1 MSFQNISLRL
11 QGTEIPIW
19 VLLDVGNK
27 AGTHNMQTS
36 GPVGEEKTYFVIQ
49 ILYSDAVSKVQL
61 AGTGFCFLYYDYF
74 RK

>member
-1 MSFQNISLRL
+1 M
-11 QGTEIPIW
+11 
-19 VLLDVGNK
+19 LLDVGNK

-61 AGTGFCFLYYDYF
+61 AGTDFASCIMIILEN
-74 RK
+74 KKI